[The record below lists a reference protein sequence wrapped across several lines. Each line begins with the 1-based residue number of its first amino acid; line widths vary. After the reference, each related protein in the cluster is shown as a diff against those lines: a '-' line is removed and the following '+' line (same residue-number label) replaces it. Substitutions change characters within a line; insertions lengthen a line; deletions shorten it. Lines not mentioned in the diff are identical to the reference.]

1 MPRTNPLQSQSS
13 APQWQAV
20 SRVVY
25 PVLDQDLT
33 MPLYAIEWT
42 RPHMGEGTLD
52 PHKDF
57 VSLDF
62 AQMTKTEFRS
72 LLEDTAH
79 AQPADGAHNVFRV
92 NGRAS
97 LTVLAGRHAS
107 LCTFFNAFP
116 AGYWRR
122 WTRVDAVQFSA
133 RVRGRGTIMLFRS
146 SGRGLF
152 EPAGTIDVNAP
163 TRATTVRAELA
174 MTGLMD
180 GGFFWFDAKAGDGDD
195 LTIEDAAW
203 SVPVEARRG
212 SDGTLSIAITTFNR
226 APYCLNQLKAIA
238 ADANVRGRLDTIYC
252 TDQGTDLV
260 RDEPGF
266 AAVAKDLGS
275 QLTYVRQRNMGGS
288 GGFARGMYETVK
300 AGKSDYTL
308 LLDDDAISEP
318 ESIMRAVQFA
328 DYCTRPTIVGG
339 GMFHLDNRTMLY
351 TLGERYNRAS
361 YWTQPAAGLEYNH
374 DFATQP
380 LRDSP
385 KLHRRADSDFNGWWM
400 CLIPTQIMREIG
412 LAQPLFIK
420 FDDVDYGLRA
430 EDHGYHTVCLPGVAV
445 WHQAWHAKDPSRTW
459 EGYYLYRNHWI
470 CSLLHCTKPSWH
482 FLYGMLFDDAKAGV
496 ELVYSAMHLHHLA
509 LRDIMRGPDYI
520 ADTLVTKLG
529 DVRKAREGF
538 PDSATTRNRDDFPT
552 PKAEYIANMKPR
564 PSTIDVRLQA
574 MKTIAKAFVSRGNG
588 MRDTQPDL
596 LIPSRDASW
605 PAYAGVNSAV
615 VTSPDGDSVA
625 WLRRDSK
632 LYRQQ
637 TMRGLFLAK
646 ELLKR
651 WESLAKEYQ
660 NSDMASFEAWAKVF
674 EDPANQLQ

>member
-1 MPRTNPLQSQSS
+1 MQSQSP

-33 MPLYAIEWT
+33 MPLYAVEWT

-260 RDEPGF
+260 RDEPDF
-266 AAVAKDLGS
+266 TAVAKDLGS

-520 ADTLVTKLG
+520 ADTLATKLG

>member
-62 AQMTKTEFRS
+62 AQMTKTKFRS

-180 GGFFWFDAKAGDGDD
+180 GGFFWFDAKACDGDD

-275 QLTYVRQRNMGGS
+275 QLTYLRQRNMGGS

-300 AGKSDYTL
+300 AGKSDYTM

-318 ESIMRAVQFA
+318 ESVMRAVQFA

-412 LAQPLFIK
+412 LSQPLFIK

-520 ADTLVTKLG
+520 ADTLATKLG

-538 PDSATTRNRDDFPT
+538 PDSETTRNRDDFPT

-564 PSTIDVRLQA
+564 PSMIDVRLQA

>member
-92 NGRAS
+92 NGRTS

-122 WTRVDAVQFSA
+122 WTSVDTVRFSA

-152 EPAGTIDVNAP
+152 EPAGTIDVHTP
-163 TRATTVRAELA
+163 TRATTVHADLA

-180 GGFFWFDAKAGDGDD
+180 GGFFWFDAKSGDSDD

-203 SVPVEARRG
+203 SVPVEARCG
-212 SDGTLSIAITTFNR
+212 GDGTLSIAITTFNR
-226 APYCLNQLKAIA
+226 APYCLNQLRAIA

-266 AAVAKDLGS
+266 AAVAKDLGH

-520 ADTLVTKLG
+520 ADTLATKLG

-564 PSTIDVRLQA
+564 PSMIDVRLQA

-605 PAYAGVNSAV
+605 PAYASVNSAV

>member
-1 MPRTNPLQSQSS
+1 MPRTNPLQSQSP

-122 WTRVDAVQFSA
+122 WTSVDTVRFSA

-152 EPAGTIDVNAP
+152 EPAGTIDVHTP
-163 TRATTVRAELA
+163 TRATTVHADLA

-180 GGFFWFDAKAGDGDD
+180 GGFFWFDAKAGDSDD

-203 SVPVEARRG
+203 SVPVEARCG
-212 SDGTLSIAITTFNR
+212 GDGTLSIAITTFNR
-226 APYCLNQLKAIA
+226 APYCLNQLRAIA

-266 AAVAKDLGS
+266 ATVAKDLGS
-275 QLTYVRQRNMGGS
+275 QLTYLRQRNMGGS

-412 LAQPLFIK
+412 FAQPLFIK

-520 ADTLVTKLG
+520 ADTLATKLG

-564 PSTIDVRLQA
+564 PSMIDVRLQA

-605 PAYAGVNSAV
+605 PAYASVNSAV

>member
-1 MPRTNPLQSQSS
+1 MPRTNPLQSQSP

-33 MPLYAIEWT
+33 MPLYAVEWT

-203 SVPVEARRG
+203 SVPVEARCG
-212 SDGTLSIAITTFNR
+212 GDGTLSIAITTFNR
-226 APYCLNQLKAIA
+226 VPYCLNQLKAIA
-238 ADANVRGRLDTIYC
+238 GDANVRGRLDTIYC

-412 LAQPLFIK
+412 LSQPLFIK

-520 ADTLVTKLG
+520 ADTLATKLG
-529 DVRKAREGF
+529 DVCKAREGF

-564 PSTIDVRLQA
+564 PSMIDVRLQA

-674 EDPANQLQ
+674 EDPANQLR

>member
-33 MPLYAIEWT
+33 MPLYAVEWT

-122 WTRVDAVQFSA
+122 WTSVDTVRFSA

-152 EPAGTIDVNAP
+152 EPAGTIDVHTP
-163 TRATTVRAELA
+163 TRATTVHADLA

-180 GGFFWFDAKAGDGDD
+180 GGFFWFDAKAGDSDD

-203 SVPVEARRG
+203 SVPVEARCG
-212 SDGTLSIAITTFNR
+212 GDGTLSIAITTFNR
-226 APYCLNQLKAIA
+226 APYCLNQLRAIA

-266 AAVAKDLGS
+266 AAVAKDLGH
-275 QLTYVRQRNMGGS
+275 QLTYLRQRNMGGS

-520 ADTLVTKLG
+520 ADTLATKLG

-564 PSTIDVRLQA
+564 PSMIDVRLQA

-605 PAYAGVNSAV
+605 PAYASVNSAV

>member
-33 MPLYAIEWT
+33 MPLYAVEWT

-79 AQPADGAHNVFRV
+79 AQPADGAQNVFRV

-122 WTRVDAVQFSA
+122 WTSVDTVRFSA

-152 EPAGTIDVNAP
+152 EPAGTIDVHTP
-163 TRATTVRAELA
+163 TRATTVHADLA

-180 GGFFWFDAKAGDGDD
+180 GGFFWFDAKAGDSDD

-203 SVPVEARRG
+203 SVPVEARCG
-212 SDGTLSIAITTFNR
+212 GDGTLSIAITTFNR
-226 APYCLNQLKAIA
+226 APYCLNQLRAIA

-266 AAVAKDLGS
+266 AAVAKDLGH
-275 QLTYVRQRNMGGS
+275 QLTYLHQRNMGGS

-520 ADTLVTKLG
+520 ADTLATKLG

-564 PSTIDVRLQA
+564 PSMIDVRLQA

-605 PAYAGVNSAV
+605 PAYASVNSAV

>member
-92 NGRAS
+92 NGRTS

-122 WTRVDAVQFSA
+122 WTSVDTVRFSA

-152 EPAGTIDVNAP
+152 EPAGTIDVHTP
-163 TRATTVRAELA
+163 TRATTVHADLA

-180 GGFFWFDAKAGDGDD
+180 GGFFWFDAKSGDSDD

-203 SVPVEARRG
+203 SVPVEARCG
-212 SDGTLSIAITTFNR
+212 GDGTLSIAITTFNR
-226 APYCLNQLKAIA
+226 APYCLNQLRAIA

-266 AAVAKDLGS
+266 ATVAKDLGS
-275 QLTYVRQRNMGGS
+275 QLTYLRQRNMGGS

-339 GMFHLDNRTMLY
+339 GMFPLDNRTMLY

-520 ADTLVTKLG
+520 ADTLATKLG

-564 PSTIDVRLQA
+564 PSMIDVRLQA

-605 PAYAGVNSAV
+605 PAYASVNSAV

>member
-1 MPRTNPLQSQSS
+1 
-13 APQWQAV
+13 
-20 SRVVY
+20 
-25 PVLDQDLT
+25 

-122 WTRVDAVQFSA
+122 WTSVDTVRFSA

-152 EPAGTIDVNAP
+152 EPAGTIDVHTP
-163 TRATTVRAELA
+163 TRATTVHADLA

-180 GGFFWFDAKAGDGDD
+180 GGFFWFDAKAGDSDD

-203 SVPVEARRG
+203 SVPVEARCG
-212 SDGTLSIAITTFNR
+212 GDGTLSIAITTFNR
-226 APYCLNQLKAIA
+226 APYCLNQLRAIA

-266 AAVAKDLGS
+266 ATVAKDLGS
-275 QLTYVRQRNMGGS
+275 QLTYLRQRNMGGS

-520 ADTLVTKLG
+520 ADTLATKLG

-564 PSTIDVRLQA
+564 PSMIDVRLQA
-574 MKTIAKAFVSRGNG
+574 MKTIAKAFISRGNG

-605 PAYAGVNSAV
+605 PAYASVNSAV

>member
-1 MPRTNPLQSQSS
+1 MPRTNPLQSQSP

-122 WTRVDAVQFSA
+122 WTSVDTVRFSA

-152 EPAGTIDVNAP
+152 EPAGTIDVHTP
-163 TRATTVRAELA
+163 TRATTVHADLA

-180 GGFFWFDAKAGDGDD
+180 GGFFWFDAKAGDSDD

-203 SVPVEARRG
+203 SVPVEARCG
-212 SDGTLSIAITTFNR
+212 GDGTLSIAITTFNR
-226 APYCLNQLKAIA
+226 APYCLNQLRAIA

-266 AAVAKDLGS
+266 ATVAKDLGS
-275 QLTYVRQRNMGGS
+275 QLTYLRQRNMGGS

-520 ADTLVTKLG
+520 ADTLATKLG

-564 PSTIDVRLQA
+564 PSMIDVRLQA

-605 PAYAGVNSAV
+605 PAYASVNSAV

-637 TMRGLFLAK
+637 TMRGLVLAK

>member
-122 WTRVDAVQFSA
+122 WTSVDTVRFSA

-152 EPAGTIDVNAP
+152 EPAGTIDVHTP
-163 TRATTVRAELA
+163 TRATTVHADLA

-180 GGFFWFDAKAGDGDD
+180 GGFFWFDAKSGDSDD

-203 SVPVEARRG
+203 SVPVEARCG
-212 SDGTLSIAITTFNR
+212 GDGTLSIAITTFNR
-226 APYCLNQLKAIA
+226 APYCLNQLRAIA

-266 AAVAKDLGS
+266 AAVAKDLGH

-520 ADTLVTKLG
+520 ADTLATKLG

-564 PSTIDVRLQA
+564 PSMIDVRLQA

-660 NSDMASFEAWAKVF
+660 NADMASFEAWAKVF
-674 EDPANQLQ
+674 EAPENQLQ

>member
-163 TRATTVRAELA
+163 PRATTVRAELA

-180 GGFFWFDAKAGDGDD
+180 GGFFWFDAKAGDSDD

-212 SDGTLSIAITTFNR
+212 SNGTLSIAITTFNR

-266 AAVAKDLGS
+266 AAVAKDLGH

-520 ADTLVTKLG
+520 ADTLATKLG

-538 PDSATTRNRDDFPT
+538 PDSETTRNRDDFPT

-564 PSTIDVRLQA
+564 PSMIDVRLQA

>member
-33 MPLYAIEWT
+33 MPLYAVEWT

-180 GGFFWFDAKAGDGDD
+180 GGFFWFDAKASDGDD

-212 SDGTLSIAITTFNR
+212 GDGTLSIAITTFNR

-238 ADANVRGRLDTIYC
+238 ADTNVRGRLDTIYC

-266 AAVAKDLGS
+266 AAVAKDLGH

-520 ADTLVTKLG
+520 ADTLATKLG

-538 PDSATTRNRDDFPT
+538 PDSETTRNRDDFPT

-564 PSTIDVRLQA
+564 PSMIDVRLQA

-596 LIPSRDASW
+596 LIPSRYASW

>member
-1 MPRTNPLQSQSS
+1 
-13 APQWQAV
+13 
-20 SRVVY
+20 
-25 PVLDQDLT
+25 
-33 MPLYAIEWT
+33 MPLYAVEWT

-212 SDGTLSIAITTFNR
+212 GDGTLSIAITTFNR

-238 ADANVRGRLDTIYC
+238 ADTNVRGRLDTIYC

-266 AAVAKDLGS
+266 AAVAKDLGH

-520 ADTLVTKLG
+520 ADTLATKLG

-564 PSTIDVRLQA
+564 PSMIDVRLQA

-605 PAYAGVNSAV
+605 PAYASVNSAV

>member
-33 MPLYAIEWT
+33 MPLYAVEWT

-212 SDGTLSIAITTFNR
+212 GDGTLSIAITTFNR

-238 ADANVRGRLDTIYC
+238 ADTNVRGRLDTIYC

-266 AAVAKDLGS
+266 AAVAKDLGH

-412 LAQPLFIK
+412 LSQPLFIK

-520 ADTLVTKLG
+520 ADTLATKLG

-552 PKAEYIANMKPR
+552 PKAEYIANMRPR
-564 PSTIDVRLQA
+564 PSMIDVRLQA

>member
-1 MPRTNPLQSQSS
+1 MPRTNPLQSQSP

-33 MPLYAIEWT
+33 MPLYAVEWT

-180 GGFFWFDAKAGDGDD
+180 GGFFWFDAKAGDSDD

-260 RDEPGF
+260 RDEPDF
-266 AAVAKDLGS
+266 TAVAKDLGS

>member
-180 GGFFWFDAKAGDGDD
+180 GGFFWFDAKASDGDD

-412 LAQPLFIK
+412 LSQPLFIK

-520 ADTLVTKLG
+520 ADTLATKLG

-564 PSTIDVRLQA
+564 TSMIDVRLQA
-574 MKTIAKAFVSRGNG
+574 MKTIAKEFVSRGNG

>member
-1 MPRTNPLQSQSS
+1 MQSQSP

-180 GGFFWFDAKAGDGDD
+180 GGFFWFDAKAGDSDD

-520 ADTLVTKLG
+520 ADTLATKLG

-564 PSTIDVRLQA
+564 PSMIDVRLQA

>member
-1 MPRTNPLQSQSS
+1 MPRTNPLQSQSP

-42 RPHMGEGTLD
+42 RPHMGKGTLD

-122 WTRVDAVQFSA
+122 WTSVDTVRFSA

-152 EPAGTIDVNAP
+152 EPAGTIDVHTP
-163 TRATTVRAELA
+163 TRATTVHADLA

-180 GGFFWFDAKAGDGDD
+180 GGFFWFDAKAGDSDD

-203 SVPVEARRG
+203 SVPVEARCG
-212 SDGTLSIAITTFNR
+212 GDGTLSIAITTFNR
-226 APYCLNQLKAIA
+226 APYCLNQLRAIA

-266 AAVAKDLGS
+266 ATVAKDLGS
-275 QLTYVRQRNMGGS
+275 QLTYLRQRNMGGS

-520 ADTLVTKLG
+520 ADTLATKLG

-564 PSTIDVRLQA
+564 PSMIDVRLQA
-574 MKTIAKAFVSRGNG
+574 MKTIAKAFISRGNG

-605 PAYAGVNSAV
+605 PAYASVNSAV

-674 EDPANQLQ
+674 ENPANQLQ

>member
-1 MPRTNPLQSQSS
+1 MPRTNPLQPQSS

-42 RPHMGEGTLD
+42 RPHMSEGTLD

-122 WTRVDAVQFSA
+122 WTSVDTVRFSA

-152 EPAGTIDVNAP
+152 EPAGTIDVHAP

-212 SDGTLSIAITTFNR
+212 GDGTLSIAITTFNR

-238 ADANVRGRLDTIYC
+238 GDANVRGRLDTIYC

-260 RDEPGF
+260 RDQPDF

-520 ADTLVTKLG
+520 ADTLATKLG

-564 PSTIDVRLQA
+564 PSMIDVRLQA
-574 MKTIAKAFVSRGNG
+574 MKTIAKAFISRGNG

-605 PAYAGVNSAV
+605 PAYASVNSAV

>member
-1 MPRTNPLQSQSS
+1 MPRTNPLQSQSP

-122 WTRVDAVQFSA
+122 WTSVDTVRFSA

-152 EPAGTIDVNAP
+152 EPAGTIDVHTP
-163 TRATTVRAELA
+163 TRATTVHADLA

-180 GGFFWFDAKAGDGDD
+180 GGFFWFDAKAGDSDD

-203 SVPVEARRG
+203 SVPVEARCG
-212 SDGTLSIAITTFNR
+212 GDGTLSIAITTFNR
-226 APYCLNQLKAIA
+226 ATYCLNQLRAIA

-275 QLTYVRQRNMGGS
+275 QLTYLRQRNMGGS

-520 ADTLVTKLG
+520 ADTLATKLG

-564 PSTIDVRLQA
+564 PSMIDVRLQA

>member
-1 MPRTNPLQSQSS
+1 MQSQSS

-33 MPLYAIEWT
+33 MPLYAVEWT

-212 SDGTLSIAITTFNR
+212 GDGTLSIAITTFNR

-238 ADANVRGRLDTIYC
+238 ADTNVRGRLDTIYC

-266 AAVAKDLGS
+266 AAVAKDLGH

-400 CLIPTQIMREIG
+400 CLIPTQIMREVG
-412 LAQPLFIK
+412 LSQPLFIK

-520 ADTLVTKLG
+520 ADTLATKLG

-564 PSTIDVRLQA
+564 PSMIDVRLQA
-574 MKTIAKAFVSRGNG
+574 MKTIAKAFISRGNG

-605 PAYAGVNSAV
+605 PAYASVNSAV

>member
-1 MPRTNPLQSQSS
+1 
-13 APQWQAV
+13 
-20 SRVVY
+20 
-25 PVLDQDLT
+25 
-33 MPLYAIEWT
+33 MPLYAVEWT

-122 WTRVDAVQFSA
+122 WTCVDAVQFSA

-212 SDGTLSIAITTFNR
+212 GDGTLSIAITTFNR

-238 ADANVRGRLDTIYC
+238 ADTNVRGRLDTIYC

-266 AAVAKDLGS
+266 AAVAKDLGH

-412 LAQPLFIK
+412 LSQPLFIK

-520 ADTLVTKLG
+520 ADTLATKLG

-564 PSTIDVRLQA
+564 PSMIDVRLQA
-574 MKTIAKAFVSRGNG
+574 MKTIAKAFISRGNG

-605 PAYAGVNSAV
+605 PAYASVNSAV

>member
-1 MPRTNPLQSQSS
+1 MPRTNPLQSQSP

-33 MPLYAIEWT
+33 MPLYAVEWT

-180 GGFFWFDAKAGDGDD
+180 GGFFWFDAKAGDSDD

-564 PSTIDVRLQA
+564 SSMIDVRLQA

-674 EDPANQLQ
+674 EDPANQLR

>member
-13 APQWQAV
+13 APQWQGV
-20 SRVVY
+20 GRVVY

-180 GGFFWFDAKAGDGDD
+180 GGFFWFDAKAGDSDD

-212 SDGTLSIAITTFNR
+212 SNGTLSIAITTFNR

-238 ADANVRGRLDTIYC
+238 ADANVRGRLNTIYC

-266 AAVAKDLGS
+266 AAVAKDLGH

-520 ADTLVTKLG
+520 ADTLATKLG

-538 PDSATTRNRDDFPT
+538 PDSETTRNRDDFPT

-564 PSTIDVRLQA
+564 PSMIDVRLQA

>member
-1 MPRTNPLQSQSS
+1 MQSQSP

-62 AQMTKTEFRS
+62 AQMTKTEFRE

-92 NGRAS
+92 NGRTS

-260 RDEPGF
+260 RDQPDF

-520 ADTLVTKLG
+520 ADTLATKLG

-564 PSTIDVRLQA
+564 PSMIDVRLQA

>member
-1 MPRTNPLQSQSS
+1 MPRTNPLQSQSP

-33 MPLYAIEWT
+33 MPLYAVEWT

-180 GGFFWFDAKAGDGDD
+180 GGFFWFDAKAGDSDD

-674 EDPANQLQ
+674 EDPANQLR

>member
-1 MPRTNPLQSQSS
+1 MQSQSS

-180 GGFFWFDAKAGDGDD
+180 GGFFWFDAKAGDSDD

-238 ADANVRGRLDTIYC
+238 ADTNVRGRLDTIYC

-266 AAVAKDLGS
+266 AAVAKDLGH

-520 ADTLVTKLG
+520 ADTLATKLG

-538 PDSATTRNRDDFPT
+538 PDSETTRNRDDFPT

-564 PSTIDVRLQA
+564 PSMIDVRLQA

>member
-122 WTRVDAVQFSA
+122 WTRVDAMQFSA

-266 AAVAKDLGS
+266 AAVAKDLGH

-412 LAQPLFIK
+412 LSQPLFIK

-520 ADTLVTKLG
+520 ADTLATKLG

-564 PSTIDVRLQA
+564 PSMIDVRLQA

>member
-1 MPRTNPLQSQSS
+1 MPRTNPLQSQSP

-33 MPLYAIEWT
+33 MPLYAVEWT

-212 SDGTLSIAITTFNR
+212 GDGTLSIAITTFNR

-238 ADANVRGRLDTIYC
+238 ADTNVRGRLDTIYC

-266 AAVAKDLGS
+266 AAVAKDLGH

-318 ESIMRAVQFA
+318 ESVMRAVQFA

-412 LAQPLFIK
+412 LSQPLFIK

-520 ADTLVTKLG
+520 ADTLATKLG

-538 PDSATTRNRDDFPT
+538 PDSETTRNRDDFPT

-564 PSTIDVRLQA
+564 PSMIDVRLQA

>member
-1 MPRTNPLQSQSS
+1 MPRTNPLQSQSP

-33 MPLYAIEWT
+33 MPLYAVEWT

-180 GGFFWFDAKAGDGDD
+180 GGFFWFDAKAGDSDD

-509 LRDIMRGPDYI
+509 LRDIMRGPEYI
-520 ADTLVTKLG
+520 ADTLATKLG

-651 WESLAKEYQ
+651 WERLAEEYQ

>member
-33 MPLYAIEWT
+33 MPLYAVEWT

-122 WTRVDAVQFSA
+122 WTSVDTVRFSA

-152 EPAGTIDVNAP
+152 EPAGTIDVHTP
-163 TRATTVRAELA
+163 TRATTVHADLA

-180 GGFFWFDAKAGDGDD
+180 GGFFWFDAKAGDSDD

-203 SVPVEARRG
+203 SVPVEARCG
-212 SDGTLSIAITTFNR
+212 GDGTLSIAITTFNR
-226 APYCLNQLKAIA
+226 APYCLNQLRAIA

-266 AAVAKDLGS
+266 ATVAKDLGS
-275 QLTYVRQRNMGGS
+275 QLTYLRQRNMGGS

-520 ADTLVTKLG
+520 ADTLATKLG

-564 PSTIDVRLQA
+564 PSMIDVRLQA

-605 PAYAGVNSAV
+605 PAYASVNSAV

>member
-212 SDGTLSIAITTFNR
+212 GDGTLSIAITTFNR

-238 ADANVRGRLDTIYC
+238 ADTNVRGRLDTIYC

-266 AAVAKDLGS
+266 AAVAKDLGH

-520 ADTLVTKLG
+520 ADTLATKLG

-564 PSTIDVRLQA
+564 PSMIDVRLQA

-605 PAYAGVNSAV
+605 PAYASVNSAV

>member
-180 GGFFWFDAKAGDGDD
+180 GGFFWFDAKAGDSDD

-203 SVPVEARRG
+203 SVPVEARCG
-212 SDGTLSIAITTFNR
+212 GDGTLSIAITTFNR
-226 APYCLNQLKAIA
+226 APYCLNQLRAIA

-266 AAVAKDLGS
+266 ATVAKDLGS
-275 QLTYVRQRNMGGS
+275 QLTYLRQRNMGGS

-520 ADTLVTKLG
+520 ADTLATKLG

-564 PSTIDVRLQA
+564 PSMIDVRLQA
-574 MKTIAKAFVSRGNG
+574 MKTIAKAFISRGNG

-605 PAYAGVNSAV
+605 PAYASVNSAV

>member
-1 MPRTNPLQSQSS
+1 MPRTNPLQSQSP

-33 MPLYAIEWT
+33 MPLYAVEWT

-180 GGFFWFDAKAGDGDD
+180 GGFFWFDAKAGDSDD

-318 ESIMRAVQFA
+318 ESIMRAMQFA

-520 ADTLVTKLG
+520 ADTLATKLG

-564 PSTIDVRLQA
+564 PSMIDVRLQA

>member
-33 MPLYAIEWT
+33 MPLYAVEWT

-122 WTRVDAVQFSA
+122 WTSVDTVRFSA

-163 TRATTVRAELA
+163 TRATTVCADLA

-180 GGFFWFDAKAGDGDD
+180 GGFFWFDAKSGDSDD

-203 SVPVEARRG
+203 SVPVEARCG
-212 SDGTLSIAITTFNR
+212 GDGTLSIAITTFNR
-226 APYCLNQLKAIA
+226 APYCLNQLRAIA
-238 ADANVRGRLDTIYC
+238 ADTNVRGRLDTIYC

-266 AAVAKDLGS
+266 AAVAKDLGH

-520 ADTLVTKLG
+520 ADTLATKLG

-564 PSTIDVRLQA
+564 PSMIDVRLQA

-605 PAYAGVNSAV
+605 PAYASVNSAV

>member
-1 MPRTNPLQSQSS
+1 MPRTNPLQSQSP

-79 AQPADGAHNVFRV
+79 AQPVDGAHNVFRV

-122 WTRVDAVQFSA
+122 WTSVDTVRFSA

-152 EPAGTIDVNAP
+152 EPAGTIDVHTP
-163 TRATTVRAELA
+163 TRATTVHADLA

-180 GGFFWFDAKAGDGDD
+180 GGFFWFDAKAGDSDD

-203 SVPVEARRG
+203 SVPVEARCG
-212 SDGTLSIAITTFNR
+212 GDGTLSIAITTFNR
-226 APYCLNQLKAIA
+226 APYCLNQLRAIA

-266 AAVAKDLGS
+266 ATVAKDLGS
-275 QLTYVRQRNMGGS
+275 QLTYLRQRNMGGS

-520 ADTLVTKLG
+520 ADTLATKLG

-564 PSTIDVRLQA
+564 PSMIDVRLQA
-574 MKTIAKAFVSRGNG
+574 MKTIAKAFISRGNG

-605 PAYAGVNSAV
+605 PAYASVNSAV

>member
-1 MPRTNPLQSQSS
+1 MQSQSS

-92 NGRAS
+92 NGRTS

-122 WTRVDAVQFSA
+122 WTSVDTVRFSA

-152 EPAGTIDVNAP
+152 EPAGTIDVHTP
-163 TRATTVRAELA
+163 TRATTVHADLA

-180 GGFFWFDAKAGDGDD
+180 GGFFWFDAKSGDSDD

-203 SVPVEARRG
+203 SVPVEARCG
-212 SDGTLSIAITTFNR
+212 GDGTLSIAITTFNR
-226 APYCLNQLKAIA
+226 APYCLNQLRAIA

-266 AAVAKDLGS
+266 ATVAKDLGS
-275 QLTYVRQRNMGGS
+275 QLTYLRQRNMGGS

-520 ADTLVTKLG
+520 ADTLATKLG

-564 PSTIDVRLQA
+564 PSMIDVRLQA

-605 PAYAGVNSAV
+605 PAYASVNSAV

>member
-33 MPLYAIEWT
+33 IPLYAVEWT

-79 AQPADGAHNVFRV
+79 SQPADGAHNVFRV

-212 SDGTLSIAITTFNR
+212 GDGTLSIAITTFNR

-238 ADANVRGRLDTIYC
+238 ADTNVRGRLDTIYC

-266 AAVAKDLGS
+266 AAVAKDLGH

-520 ADTLVTKLG
+520 ADTLATKLG

-538 PDSATTRNRDDFPT
+538 PDSETTRNRDDFPT

-564 PSTIDVRLQA
+564 PSMIDVRLQA

-596 LIPSRDASW
+596 LIPSRYASW